1 MIHPFSDF
9 NIYKTVNVIV
19 AFEKRFKYITHC
31 RVNSMGRDAKL
42 IQNADQ
48 GKKNVGIIDVFWRIC
63 KKWVME
69 KLDVRALLESAT
81 L

>member
-48 GKKNVGIIDVFWRIC
+48 GKKMWELLMYFGEYVKNGSWRN
-63 KKWVME
+63 WM
-69 KLDVRALLESAT
+69 
-81 L
+81 

>member
-1 MIHPFSDF
+1 
-9 NIYKTVNVIV
+9 
-19 AFEKRFKYITHC
+19 
-31 RVNSMGRDAKL
+31 MGRDAKL